1 MWKALRFVFIING
14 RMHYSMFNVRCSMFD
29 VHLLY
34 APKVYCPRC
43 SQSVATDCDNRVWD
57 NDWVLELN
65 MEVVQAHIP
74 VMDIAPEDVTADR
87 IFDEGYVTWVGITPD
102 DHQTREQERNQIQK
116 LAKTDLLAYIQA
128 MKEWGLNREKRF
140 VNEGWRK
147 MRARA
152 TH

>member
-1 MWKALRFVFIING
+1 MCQSYRKVCECGQNTTEIFFGKMI
-14 RMHYSMFNVRCSMFD
+14 FD
-29 VHLLY
+29 EQVV
-34 APKVYCPRC
+34 AKVYCPHC

-74 VMDIAPEDVTADR
+74 VMDIAPEDITADR

-152 TH
+152 IH